1 MSKLES
7 ETQIEGNISKDYIK
21 KKLQSLSDNINL
33 LWDNKIGL
41 PDEVIK
47 ELMKMLFSVLEKIKN
62 NDKFNQEIYDDII
75 NEFLLNLQKD
85 IRDESN
91 KLDLTQLLDMLS
103 EVILYINVY
112 GEEFYLLIK
121 DDFESFVNYLDVYVK
136 NIVNGETESIQKSVL
151 DTLG

>member
-7 ETQIEGNISKDYIK
+7 ETQIEWNISKDYIK

-33 LWDNKIGL
+33 LWDNKIWL

-112 GEEFYLLIK
+112 WEEFYLLIK

-136 NIVNGETESIQKSVL
+136 NIVNWETESIQKSVL
-151 DTLG
+151 DTLW